1 MSAAVLP
8 IVAIVGRPNVG
19 KSTLFNRILGHRQAI
34 VDELPGLTRDRHY
47 AEANWNGRTF
57 LLVDTGGIDPS
68 SAQPIQ
74 RQIVKQTDYAI
85 DEADLTM
92 LVLDVREGLTPL
104 DLHVADRIRKGGRPA
119 LLVVNKVD
127 ANRPESE
134 LAEFYSLGLGD
145 PLPVS
150 ALHGRG
156 SGDLLDLIT
165 GALPEA
171 EAPAIDP
178 HTIRIAVVGRPNVGK
193 SSIVNRLI
201 GEERMVVDSTPG
213 TTRDAVDTTFRR
225 GDQTFTLVDTAG
237 MRREAKV
244 HDPVE
249 FYGIT
254 RALRAVS
261 RADLVLL
268 VVDVQREPAKQEA
281 RLAAMAEERT
291 KAIVVVF
298 NKWDLV
304 EDPAQARPLIEEEF
318 TRMYPF
324 LEHAPRLYVSAKT
337 GAGLGKILPVSEK
350 VYREY
355 SRQISTPELNKA
367 IQDILNRVR
376 PPATP
381 SGRHLKLYYAAQ
393 TSTKPPTFAL
403 YVNNPRY
410 RIKNY
415 VSYLERGLRER
426 FGFQGIPIVLDW
438 KRSQ

>member
-1 MSAAVLP
+1 MLP

-19 KSTLFNRILGHRQAI
+19 KSTLFNRILGQRQAI

-47 AEANWNGRTF
+47 AEATWNGRTF
-57 LLVDTGGIDPS
+57 LLVDTGGIDP
-68 SAQPIQ
+68 AGVLPIH
-74 RQIVKQTDYAI
+74 RQILKQTDYAI
-85 DEADLTM
+85 EEADVTL
-92 LVLDVREGLTPL
+92 LLLDVREGITPL
-104 DLHVADRIRKGGRPA
+104 DIDVVERIRKRGRPA
-119 LLVVNKVD
+119 ILVVNKVD
-127 ANRPESE
+127 SHAAEGD

-145 PLPVS
+145 PVPVS

-156 SGDLLDLIT
+156 SGDLLDFVT
-165 GALPEA
+165 GALPEVEPPPLDSGA
-171 EAPAIDP
+171 
-178 HTIRIAVVGRPNVGK
+178 IRIAVVGRPNVGK
-193 SSIVNRLI
+193 SSLVNRLL
-201 GEERMVVDSTPG
+201 GQERMVVDATPG
-213 TTRDAVDTTFRR
+213 TTRDAVDTTILR
-225 GDQTFTLVDTAG
+225 GKQAFTLVDTAG

-244 HDPVE
+244 YDSVE

-261 RADLVLL
+261 RADIVLL
-268 VVDVQREPAKQEA
+268 VVDVSREPAKQEA
-281 RLAAMAEERT
+281 RLAALAEERT

-298 NKWDLV
+298 NKWDTV
-304 EDPAQARPLIEEEF
+304 EDAAQVKLAIEEEF

-324 LEHAPRLYVSAKT
+324 LEHAPRVYVSAKT
-337 GAGLGKILPVSEK
+337 GSGVGKILPVSER

-355 SRQISTPELNKA
+355 TRQIPTSELNKA
-367 IQDILNRVR
+367 VQEILNRVR

-381 SGRHLKLYYAAQ
+381 SGRYLKFYYAAQ
-393 TSTKPPTFAL
+393 TSIKPPTFAL

>member
-1 MSAAVLP
+1 MLP

-19 KSTLFNRILGHRQAI
+19 KSTLFNRILGQRQAI

-47 AEANWNGRTF
+47 AEATWNGRTF

-68 SAQPIQ
+68 SDQPIQ
-74 RQIVKQTDYAI
+74 RQIVKQAEYAI
-85 DEADLTM
+85 EEADVTM
-92 LVLDVREGLTPL
+92 LVLDAREGITAL
-104 DLHVADRIRKGGRPA
+104 DFDVVDRIRKRGRPTI
-119 LLVVNKVD
+119 LVVNKVD
-127 ANRPESE
+127 THRPEGE
-134 LAEFYSLGLGD
+134 LAEFYSLGLGE
-145 PLPVS
+145 PVPVS

-156 SGDLLDLIT
+156 SGDLLDFVT
-165 GALPEA
+165 GALPGVET
-171 EAPAIDP
+171 APLDSDA
-178 HTIRIAVVGRPNVGK
+178 IRIAVVGRPNVGK
-193 SSIVNRLI
+193 SSLVNRLL
-201 GEERMVVDSTPG
+201 GQERMVVDATPG
-213 TTRDAVDTTFRR
+213 TTRDAVDTTILHGKQR
-225 GDQTFTLVDTAG
+225 FTLVDTAG

-244 HDPVE
+244 HDSVE

-261 RADLVLL
+261 RADIVLL
-268 VVDVQREPAKQEA
+268 VVDVSREPAKQEA
-281 RLAAMAEERT
+281 RLAALAEERT

-298 NKWDLV
+298 NKWDTV
-304 EDPAQARPLIEEEF
+304 EDPSAVKPAIEEEF

-324 LEHAPRLYVSAKT
+324 LNHAPRLYVSAKT
-337 GAGLGKILPVSEK
+337 GAGVGKILPVSER

-355 SRQISTPELNKA
+355 ARLIPTSELNKA
-367 IQDILNRVR
+367 VQEILNRVR

-381 SGRHLKLYYAAQ
+381 SGRYLKFYYAAQ

>member
-1 MSAAVLP
+1 MLP

-19 KSTLFNRILGHRQAI
+19 KSTLFNRILGQRQAI

-47 AEANWNGRTF
+47 AEANWNGRAF

-68 SAQPIQ
+68 SALPIQ
-74 RQIVKQTDYAI
+74 RQIMKQTDYAI
-85 DEADLTM
+85 EEADLT
-92 LVLDVREGLTPL
+92 LFLLDAREGVTPL
-104 DLHVADRIRKGGRPA
+104 DLEVAERIRKRGRPSI
-119 LLVVNKVD
+119 LVVNKLD
-127 ANRPESE
+127 SNRPESE
-134 LAEFYSLGLGD
+134 LADFYSLGLGD
-145 PLPVS
+145 PVPVS
-150 ALHGRG
+150 ALHGHG
-156 SGDLLDLIT
+156 SGDLLDFIT
-165 GALPEA
+165 GALPGVE
-171 EAPAIDP
+171 PPPVDP
-178 HTIRIAVVGRPNVGK
+178 GAIRIAVVGRPNVGK
-193 SSIVNRLI
+193 SSLVNRLT
-201 GEERMVVDSTPG
+201 GQERMVVDAAPG
-213 TTRDAVDTTFRR
+213 TTRDAVDTTIRH
-225 GDQTFTLVDTAG
+225 GDKTYVLVDTAG

-254 RALRAVS
+254 RALRAIS
-261 RADLVLL
+261 RADIVLL
-268 VVDVQREPAKQEA
+268 VVDVAREPAKQEA
-281 RLAAMAEERT
+281 RLAALAEERT

-304 EDPAQARPLIEEEF
+304 EDPVTSKKAIEEEF

-324 LEHAPRLYVSAKT
+324 LEHAPRLYVSAKS
-337 GAGLGKILPVSEK
+337 GAGVAKILPASEK

-355 SRQISTPELNKA
+355 ARMIPTPELNKA
-367 IQDILNRVR
+367 VQEILNRVR

-381 SGRHLKLYYAAQ
+381 SGKHLKFYYAAQ

>member
-1 MSAAVLP
+1 MLP

-19 KSTLFNRILGHRQAI
+19 KSTLFNRVLGQRQAI

-47 AEANWNGRTF
+47 AEAEWNGQTF
-57 LLVDTGGIDPS
+57 LLVDTGGIDPM
-68 SAQPIQ
+68 SALPIQ
-74 RQIVKQTDYAI
+74 RQIVRQADYAI
-85 DEADLTM
+85 EEADITL
-92 LVLDVREGLTPL
+92 LVLDSKEGITPL
-104 DLHVADRIRKGGRPA
+104 DINVAERIRKRGRPA
-119 LLVVNKVD
+119 LLIVNKVD
-127 ANRPESE
+127 STRPEAE

-145 PLPVS
+145 PIPIS
-150 ALHGRG
+150 ALHGHG

-165 GALPEA
+165 GALPGA
-171 EAPAIDP
+171 DPAPADP
-178 HTIRIAVVGRPNVGK
+178 NAIRIAVVGRPNVGK
-193 SSIVNRLI
+193 SSLVNRLL
-201 GEERMVVDSTPG
+201 GQDRMIVDDAPG
-213 TTRDAVDTTFRR
+213 TTRDAVDTTIRM
-225 GDQTFTLVDTAG
+225 GKQTYVLVDTAG

-254 RALRAVS
+254 RALRAIS
-261 RADLVLL
+261 RSDLVLL
-268 VVDVQREPAKQEA
+268 VVDVSREPARQEA
-281 RLAAMAEERT
+281 RLAALAEERT

-304 EDPAQARPLIEEEF
+304 EDAGTAREAIEEEF
-318 TRMYPF
+318 TKMYPF

-337 GAGLGKILPVSEK
+337 GLGMARVLPMSQR

-355 SRQISTPELNKA
+355 ARLIPTPELNKA
-367 IQDILNRVR
+367 VQDILNRVR

-381 SGRHLKLYYAAQ
+381 SGKHLKFYYAAQ

-426 FGFQGIPIVLDW
+426 FGFEGIPIVLDW

>member
-1 MSAAVLP
+1 MLP

-19 KSTLFNRILGHRQAI
+19 KSTLFNRILGQRQAI

-47 AEANWNGRTF
+47 AEATWNGRTF

-85 DEADLTM
+85 DEADLTL
-92 LVLDVREGLTPL
+92 LVLDFKEGATPL
-104 DLHVADRIRKGGRPA
+104 DFDAAERIRKRGRPA
-119 LLVVNKVD
+119 LLVVNKMD
-127 ANRPESE
+127 TSKPQSE
-134 LAEFYSLGLGD
+134 LADFYALGLGD
-145 PLPVS
+145 PVPVS
-150 ALHGRG
+150 ALHGRD
-156 SGDLLDLIT
+156 SGDLLDRVLE
-165 GALPEA
+165 ALPEV
-171 EAPAIDP
+171 EPPPADP

-193 SSIVNRLI
+193 SSLVNRLV
-201 GEERMVVDSTPG
+201 GQERMVVDAEPG
-213 TTRDAVDTTFRR
+213 TTRDAVDTTLRHGEQSFV
-225 GDQTFTLVDTAG
+225 LVDTAG
-237 MRREAKV
+237 MRRESKV

-268 VVDVQREPAKQEA
+268 VMEVSREPARQEA
-281 RLAAMAEERT
+281 RLAALAGERT

-304 EDPAQARPLIEEEF
+304 EDPVATRKAIEEEF
-318 TRMYPF
+318 ARLYPF
-324 LEHAPRLYVSAKT
+324 LEHAPRLYVSART
-337 GAGLGKILPVSEK
+337 GAGVAKILPAAER

-355 SRQISTPELNKA
+355 ARLIPTPELNRA
-367 IQDILNRVR
+367 VQDILNRIR

-381 SGRHLKLYYAAQ
+381 AGKQLKLYYAAQ

-415 VSYLERGLRER
+415 VRYLERGLRER
-426 FGFQGIPIVLDW
+426 FGFQGIPIVFDW